1 TVKGTRLIT
10 SEGYLMPGKTVTAN
24 PSCSPA
30 ALGISALLA
39 DTTGL
44 VAHDSTGATL
54 SCQSGAWKYTTLN
67 FTTST
72 YNIGKNTYNKS
83 IGVHAYCAWT
93 YLNGSPFG
101 GFQQVYSDSNN
112 NWYVNNY
119 AWDNYASGGT
129 ISVTCLNLPNAGV

>member
-1 TVKGTRLIT
+1 YTVKR
-10 SEGYLMPGKTVTAN
+10 SFFW
-24 PSCSPA
+24 
-30 ALGISALLA
+30 LLVHEP
-39 DTTGL
+39 DWHG
-44 VAHDSTGATL
+44 GQ
-54 SCQSGAWKYTTLN
+54 CQSGAWKYTTLN

>member
-1 TVKGTRLIT
+1 MVQ
-10 SEGYLMPGKTVTAN
+10 P
-24 PSCSPA
+24 P
-30 ALGISALLA
+30 
-39 DTTGL
+39 
-44 VAHDSTGATL
+44 
-54 SCQSGAWKYTTLN
+54 CQSGSWTIAPTLN
-67 FTTST
+67 VSRYTE
-72 YNIGKNTYNKS
+72 YVQIGKCTWQYLVLVRIS
-83 IGVHAYCAWT
+83 SAYCAWT

>member
-1 TVKGTRLIT
+1 MVQ
-10 SEGYLMPGKTVTAN
+10 P
-24 PSCSPA
+24 P
-30 ALGISALLA
+30 
-39 DTTGL
+39 
-44 VAHDSTGATL
+44 
-54 SCQSGAWKYTTLN
+54 CQSGAWKYTTLN